1 MSAFNS
7 LFTQSFRHLSNLTE
21 EGVSDDGK
29 GYIQPTRRNLGVVS
43 IVLLREAIAPVVFR
57 NEEAT
62 LTRISAGGLERIRA
76 TPNKTKFVE
85 RGLGLQILRALDAG
99 GRFAQNRTVVQ
110 GDPGD
115 AFDLNTAVFGDSAMS
130 GKRVLPIKAAVNYSD
145 AISLQPASLSEVTT
159 MHQASNEEGTQF
171 DPVAKGTSVHLF
183 DRSVVRPGTFFLQVL
198 TIRGRSLPKEGFDH
212 LLLSLG
218 VAGAYGGQTS
228 VSGTN
233 LRTHIVGIY
242 GGPFEQ
248 AINSPYEGVKALE
261 SAGVDLTE
269 VGLED
274 ALSTLGQAF
283 AAHYPIVVS
292 AEEAEAYR
300 SDLVKRF
307 IDEDP
312 TLVEQYAQ
320 AKDAYKDYFNAYFG
334 SSKPKARAKAFT
346 RQSKGK
352 TDTDEASAEEA

>member
-7 LFTQSFRHLSNLTE
+7 LFSQSLGQLSNLTE
-21 EGVSDDGK
+21 ESVSDDGK
-29 GYIQPTRRNLGVVS
+29 NYIQPTRRNLGVVA

-62 LTRISAGGLERIRA
+62 LTRAAAGGVERIRA

-85 RGLGLQILRALDAG
+85 RGLGLQILRALNAG

-130 GKRVLPIKAAVNYSD
+130 GTRVLPIKAGVNYSD
-145 AISLQPASLSEVTT
+145 AISLQPASLSEITT
-159 MHQASNEEGTQF
+159 MHIASNEEGTLF
-171 DPVAKGTSVHLF
+171 DPEKKENSVNLF

-212 LLLSLG
+212 LMLSLG
-218 VAGAYGGQTS
+218 LAGSYGGQTS

-233 LRTHIVGIY
+233 LRTHIVGVY

-248 AINSPYEGVKALE
+248 AINSPYEGVKALDE
-261 SAGVDLTE
+261 AGVDLDN
-269 VGLED
+269 VDLASVQS
-274 ALSTLGQAF
+274 ALHQAF
-283 AAHYPIVVS
+283 SDAYPIAVPGS
-292 AEEAEAYR
+292 EAENYR
-300 SDLVKRF
+300 AALVKRF
-307 IDEDP
+307 VDEDP
-312 TLVEQYAQ
+312 TLEEQYARTKQ
-320 AKDAYKDYFNAYFG
+320 AYAAYFNTYFG
-334 SSKPKARAKAFT
+334 PKKAKGSGKKKPKDGA
-346 RQSKGK
+346 
-352 TDTDEASAEEA
+352 DDEASSEEG